1 MQGANAGNMQNR
13 TPQQQQNMMG
23 PNRTTQQPQNMM
35 GPNRNQQQ
43 QPMGANNTMNN
54 STQQN
59 NMQNNMQNNNMQN
72 NQMQNN
78 MQGGMQNNMQGSMQ
92 NNMQQPGMGGPQ
104 QQQNMMNQNMR
115 GNMQQTPITTSQS
128 TGLFGSSLFS
138 GPANAAGSMFGGNRA
153 PNPNQMQGQQQGQ
166 MGMGQQ
172 QQQQQGQMGMGQP
185 GQQGPSMLG
194 GLTSKLGDIA
204 SAAPGGD
211 MLSKGKE
218 LIFMK
223 FGLGGK

>member
-54 STQQN
+54 TQPN
-59 NMQNNMQNNNMQN
+59 NMQNNMQNNQMQN

-78 MQGGMQNNMQGSMQ
+78 MQGGMQNNMQGGMQ

-104 QQQNMMNQNMR
+104 QQNMMNQNMR
-115 GNMQQTPITTSQS
+115 GNMQQPPITTSQS

-166 MGMGQQ
+166 MGMG
-172 QQQQQGQMGMGQP
+172 QQQGQMGMGQP